1 MSEIGLNKLKRLGY
15 QFWSSKSPQE
25 NLSEESIVFYVLDNK
40 TLITGKLKEFNEYP
54 RIISSIGRI
63 LGLTDNEIRKIDK
76 SELSANEFNLVID
89 FAQELSFKTK
99 KIIKFDSLKLLIKD
113 KGLKESFY
121 NELRGLN

>member
-25 NLSEESIVFYVLDNK
+25 NLSEEGIVFYVLDKK
-40 TLITGKLKEFNEYP
+40 TLITGKLKEFNQYP

-76 SELSANEFNLVID
+76 SELSVNEFNLVID

>member
-25 NLSEESIVFYVLDNK
+25 NLSEESIVFYVLGHK

-76 SELSANEFNLVID
+76 SELPVNEFNLVID

-121 NELRGLN
+121 KELQGLN

>member
-25 NLSEESIVFYVLDNK
+25 NLSEESIVFYVLDHK
-40 TLITGKLKEFNEYP
+40 ILITGKLKEFNEYT
-54 RIISSIGRI
+54 RTISSIGRI

-76 SELSANEFNLVID
+76 SELSVNEFNLVID

-121 NELRGLN
+121 KELQGLN

>member
-25 NLSEESIVFYVLDNK
+25 NLSEEGIVFYVLDNK

-76 SELSANEFNLVID
+76 SELSVNEFNLVID

-121 NELRGLN
+121 NELRGFN

>member
-25 NLSEESIVFYVLDNK
+25 NLSEEGIVFYVLDNK

-76 SELSANEFNLVID
+76 SELSVNEFNLVID

-99 KIIKFDSLKLLIKD
+99 KIIKIDSLKLLVKD

-121 NELRGLN
+121 NELRGLK

>member
-25 NLSEESIVFYVLDNK
+25 NLSEEGIVFYVLDNK

-76 SELSANEFNLVID
+76 SELSVNEFNLVID

-121 NELRGLN
+121 KELRGLN

>member
-25 NLSEESIVFYVLDNK
+25 NLSEEGIVFYVLDNK

-76 SELSANEFNLVID
+76 SELSVNEFNLVID

>member
-25 NLSEESIVFYVLDNK
+25 NLSEEGIVFYVLDNK

>member
-25 NLSEESIVFYVLDNK
+25 NLSEEGIVFYVLDNK

-76 SELSANEFNLVID
+76 SELSVNEFNLVID

-121 NELRGLN
+121 KELQGLN

>member
-1 MSEIGLNKLKRLGY
+1 MSEVGLNKLKRLGY

-25 NLSEESIVFYVLDNK
+25 NLSEESIVFYVLGHK

-76 SELSANEFNLVID
+76 SELSVNEFNLVID

-121 NELRGLN
+121 KELQGLN

>member
-25 NLSEESIVFYVLDNK
+25 NLSEEGIVFYVLDNK
-40 TLITGKLKEFNEYP
+40 ILITGKLKEFNEYP

-63 LGLTDNEIRKIDK
+63 LGLTDTEIRKIDK

>member
-25 NLSEESIVFYVLDNK
+25 NLSEEGIVFYVLDNK

-76 SELSANEFNLVID
+76 SELSVNEFNLVID

-121 NELRGLN
+121 NELQGLN

>member
-25 NLSEESIVFYVLDNK
+25 NLSEEGIVFYVLDNK

-76 SELSANEFNLVID
+76 SELSVNEFNLVID
-89 FAQELSFKTK
+89 FAQELSFQTK

>member
-25 NLSEESIVFYVLDNK
+25 NLSEEGIVFYVLDNK

-76 SELSANEFNLVID
+76 SELSVNEFNLVID
-89 FAQELSFKTK
+89 FVQELSFKTK

-121 NELRGLN
+121 KELQGLN

>member
-1 MSEIGLNKLKRLGY
+1 MSEVGLNKLKRLGY

-25 NLSEESIVFYVLDNK
+25 NLSEEGIVFYVLDNK

-76 SELSANEFNLVID
+76 SELSVNEFNLVID

>member
-25 NLSEESIVFYVLDNK
+25 NLSEEGIVFYVLDNK

-76 SELSANEFNLVID
+76 SELSVNEFNLVID
-89 FAQELSFKTK
+89 FAQELSFQTK

-121 NELRGLN
+121 KELQGLN

>member
-15 QFWSSKSPQE
+15 QFWSSKNPQE
-25 NLSEESIVFYVLDNK
+25 NLSEEGIVFYVLDNK

-76 SELSANEFNLVID
+76 SELSVNEFNLVID

>member
-25 NLSEESIVFYVLDNK
+25 NLSEEGIVFYVLDNK

-76 SELSANEFNLVID
+76 SELSVNEFNLVID

-99 KIIKFDSLKLLIKD
+99 KTIKFDSLKLLIKD

-121 NELRGLN
+121 KELRGLN

>member
-1 MSEIGLNKLKRLGY
+1 MSEVGLNKLKRLGY

-25 NLSEESIVFYVLDNK
+25 NLSEEGIVFYVLDNK

-54 RIISSIGRI
+54 RIISSISKI

-76 SELSANEFNLVID
+76 SESSVNEFNLVID

>member
-25 NLSEESIVFYVLDNK
+25 NLSEEGVVFYVLDNK

-76 SELSANEFNLVID
+76 SELSVNEFNLVID

>member
-25 NLSEESIVFYVLDNK
+25 NLSEESIVYYVLGNK

-54 RIISSIGRI
+54 RIISSISRI

-76 SELSANEFNLVID
+76 SELSVNEFNLVID

>member
-15 QFWSSKSPQE
+15 QFWSSKNPQE
-25 NLSEESIVFYVLDNK
+25 NLSEEGIVFYVLDNK

-54 RIISSIGRI
+54 RIISSISRI

-76 SELSANEFNLVID
+76 SESSVNEFNLVID

>member
-25 NLSEESIVFYVLDNK
+25 NLSEEGIVFYVLDNK

-54 RIISSIGRI
+54 RIISSISRI

-76 SELSANEFNLVID
+76 SESSVNEFNLVID

-99 KIIKFDSLKLLIKD
+99 KIIKFDSLKILIKD

>member
-25 NLSEESIVFYVLDNK
+25 NLSEEGIVFYVLDNK

-54 RIISSIGRI
+54 RIISSISKI
-63 LGLTDNEIRKIDK
+63 LGLTDNEIREIDK
-76 SELSANEFNLVID
+76 SESSVNEFNLVID

>member
-25 NLSEESIVFYVLDNK
+25 NLSEEGIVFYVLDNK

-76 SELSANEFNLVID
+76 SELSVNEFNLVID

-99 KIIKFDSLKLLIKD
+99 KIIKFDSLKLLMKD

>member
-1 MSEIGLNKLKRLGY
+1 MSEIGFNKLKRLGY

-25 NLSEESIVFYVLDNK
+25 NLSEEGIVFYVLDNK

-76 SELSANEFNLVID
+76 SELSVNEFNLVID

>member
-25 NLSEESIVFYVLDNK
+25 NLSEEGIVFYVLDNK

-54 RIISSIGRI
+54 RIISSISRI

-76 SELSANEFNLVID
+76 SESSVNEFNLVID

-121 NELRGLN
+121 KELQGLN

>member
-25 NLSEESIVFYVLDNK
+25 NLSEESIVFYVLGHK

-54 RIISSIGRI
+54 RIISSISRI
-63 LGLTDNEIRKIDK
+63 LGLTDNEIREIDK
-76 SELSANEFNLVID
+76 SESSVNEFNLVID

-99 KIIKFDSLKLLIKD
+99 KTIKFDSLKLLIKD

-121 NELRGLN
+121 KELRGLN

>member
-25 NLSEESIVFYVLDNK
+25 NLSEESIIFYVLDNK

-76 SELSANEFNLVID
+76 SELSVNEFNLVID

>member
-1 MSEIGLNKLKRLGY
+1 MSEVGLNKLKRLGY

-25 NLSEESIVFYVLDNK
+25 NLSEEGIVFYVLDNK

-54 RIISSIGRI
+54 RIISSISRI

-76 SELSANEFNLVID
+76 SESSVNEFNLVID

>member
-25 NLSEESIVFYVLDNK
+25 NLSEEDIVFYVLDNK

-54 RIISSIGRI
+54 RIISSISRI

-76 SELSANEFNLVID
+76 SESSVNEFNLVID

>member
-25 NLSEESIVFYVLDNK
+25 NLSEESIVFYVLGHK
-40 TLITGKLKEFNEYP
+40 TLITGKLK
-54 RIISSIGRI
+54 
-63 LGLTDNEIRKIDK
+63 
-76 SELSANEFNLVID
+76 EFNLVID

-99 KIIKFDSLKLLIKD
+99 KTIKFDSLKLLIKD

-121 NELRGLN
+121 KELRGLN

>member
-25 NLSEESIVFYVLDNK
+25 NLSEESIVYYVLGNK

-76 SELSANEFNLVID
+76 SELSVNEFNLVID

-121 NELRGLN
+121 KELRGLN

>member
-1 MSEIGLNKLKRLGY
+1 MSEVGLNKLKRLGY

-25 NLSEESIVFYVLDNK
+25 NLSEEGIVFYVLDNK

-76 SELSANEFNLVID
+76 SELSVNEFNLVID

-121 NELRGLN
+121 NELQGLN

>member
-25 NLSEESIVFYVLDNK
+25 NLSEEGIVFYVLDNK

-76 SELSANEFNLVID
+76 SESSVNEFNLVID

>member
-25 NLSEESIVFYVLDNK
+25 NLSEEGIVFYVLDNK

-54 RIISSIGRI
+54 RIISSISRI

-76 SELSANEFNLVID
+76 SESSVNEFNLVID

>member
-1 MSEIGLNKLKRLGY
+1 MSDIGLNKLKRLGY

-25 NLSEESIVFYVLDNK
+25 NLSEEGIVFYVLDNK

-76 SELSANEFNLVID
+76 SELSVNEFNLVID

>member
-1 MSEIGLNKLKRLGY
+1 MSEVGLNKLKRLGY

-25 NLSEESIVFYVLDNK
+25 NLSEEGIVFYVLDNK

-54 RIISSIGRI
+54 RIISSISRI

-76 SELSANEFNLVID
+76 SELSVNEFNLVID

>member
-25 NLSEESIVFYVLDNK
+25 NLSEEGIVFYVLDNK

-63 LGLTDNEIRKIDK
+63 FGLTDNEIRKIDK
-76 SELSANEFNLVID
+76 SELSVNEFNLVID